1 MSAPVSHKWVNQVL
15 RQRGIPAPAL
25 AVIERSIADS
35 PPDQLDHLRTL
46 ALIVERGTD
55 KPGDIEDLIRL
66 ISFAQGAGDVP
77 VEPIGQDQA
86 SDMPAHPPL
95 RQRRQAAEQ
104 PSRQRPANK
113 PTPQQRSTEPDTPNG
128 DDAPSRGSYTQDK
141 PKRAKH
147 HIYASTAALTIEMD
161 YLRGRPGSEP
171 RQTVAL
177 EAAVKKAGEYDWEHK
192 IIFQF
197 MHRELPLLACMLLGW
212 LNGKLRL
219 GNHGDNGDKAVEIE
233 DQGGSLFVRVREG
246 TRMIPV
252 PVVGPDAHAWF
263 ELVMRAM
270 QANAPTVG
278 DALQMAMLKRVADM
292 ENNRN
297 RNG

>member
-1 MSAPVSHKWVNQVL
+1 MPAPVSHKWVNQVL

-25 AVIERSIADS
+25 AVIERSIAQS

-55 KPGDIEDLIRL
+55 KPGDIELLIRL
-66 ISFAQGAGDVP
+66 ISFADDPGKV
-77 VEPIGQDQA
+77 VSESPIQA
-86 SDMPAHPPL
+86 QVSNAPSQPMQ
-95 RQRRQAAEQ
+95 RQRQATDQTTRQL
-104 PSRQRPANK
+104 PK
-113 PTPQQRSTEPDTPNG
+113 TKHTPQDRGVAPDTPNT
-128 DDAPSRGSYTQDK
+128 DVDSSARPSYTQDK

-147 HIYASTAALTIEMD
+147 HIYASNAALTIEMD
-161 YLRGRPGSEP
+161 YLRGKPGAEP

-177 EAAVKKAGEYDWEHK
+177 EAAVKKEGEYDWEHK

-219 GNHGDNGDKAVEIE
+219 GNHGDAGDKAVEIE
-233 DQGGSLFVRVREG
+233 DQAGSLFVRVREG
-246 TRMIPV
+246 PRMIPV

-278 DALQMAMLKRVADM
+278 DSLQMAMLKRVADM
-292 ENNRN
+292 ENSRKKNV
-297 RNG
+297 